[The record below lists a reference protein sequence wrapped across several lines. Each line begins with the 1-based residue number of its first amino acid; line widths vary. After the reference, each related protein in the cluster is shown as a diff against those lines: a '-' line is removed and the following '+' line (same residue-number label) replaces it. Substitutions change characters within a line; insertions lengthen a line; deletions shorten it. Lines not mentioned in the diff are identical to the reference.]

1 MADTNK
7 KEILKSAIDKVKLV
21 DVGVKNKHNTL
32 SHCDVP
38 CKDTEDKI
46 NYPTMYLSSKE
57 APMLIGMDVG
67 AEVTMLIKAKVTS
80 HSLNER
86 NNEEKRE
93 DFNLEINKIGVV
105 ETKNNE

>member
-1 MADTNK
+1 MANANK
-7 KEILKSAIDKVKLV
+7 KEILKSALDKVKLV
-21 DVGVKNKHNTL
+21 DAGVKNKNTL
-32 SHCDVP
+32 NDCAVP
-38 CKDTEDKI
+38 RKDSEDKTY
-46 NYPTMYLSSKE
+46 YPTMYLSSKE

>member
-1 MADTNK
+1 
-7 KEILKSAIDKVKLV
+7 
-21 DVGVKNKHNTL
+21 
-32 SHCDVP
+32 
-38 CKDTEDKI
+38 
-46 NYPTMYLSSKE
+46 
-57 APMLIGMDVG
+57 MLIGMDVG

-86 NNEEKRE
+86 NNQEKRE

>member
-7 KEILKSAIDKVKLV
+7 KEILKSALDKVKLV
-21 DVGVKNKHNTL
+21 DAGVKNKNTL
-32 SHCDVP
+32 SDCAVP
-38 CKDTEDKI
+38 CKTSEDKVY
-46 NYPTMYLSSKE
+46 YPSLYLSSKE

-67 AEVTMLIKAKVTS
+67 AEITMLIKAKVTS

-93 DFNLEINKIGVV
+93 DFNLEINKIGIV
-105 ETKNNE
+105 ETKK